1 MPIDFSKLEKV
12 KTPEDLLLEAEY
24 DKSVSYLRSTDWYV
38 VRKLEIDVDIPAEV
52 IEGRA
57 AARKQ
62 IKDSG
67 L

>member
-12 KTPEDLLLEAEY
+12 KTAEDLILEEEY
-24 DKSVSYLRSTDWYV
+24 GKSVAYLRNTDWYV
-38 VRKLEIDVDIPAEV
+38 VRKLEIGVEIPVEV
-52 IEGRA
+52 VEGRA